1 MFAISTSAGFLPSTV
16 WNSFYDF
23 QKSACDHYG
32 MSMSYSDVN
41 LIALPFQWFMHWPA
55 KGHSRHVQLVF
66 IRFIRFISIL
76 VLLSEFNDFHQK
88 PLISENVGSMSLCFR
103 TISSVPRWT
112 KSSRGR
118 QTNCDV
124 SRCQKPWSLS
134 TMSIL
139 DYERRRETWWSFTDA
154 FCGDFGLCRVVV

>member
-1 MFAISTSAGFLPSTV
+1 MKFILRISIKCLWPLWHVHVLLGCGPYCLTF
-16 WNSFYDF
+16 
-23 QKSACDHYG
+23 
-32 MSMSYSDVN
+32 SMV
-41 LIALPFQWFMHWPA
+41 FMHWPA

-76 VLLSEFNDFHQK
+76 VLLSEFHAFHQK

-112 KSSRGR
+112 KSSHGR

-154 FCGDFGLCRVVV
+154 FCGDFGLCRVVAQWKV